1 MQSSANKDQR
11 EMTHASSETSSATQ
25 HLNILTLFPEA
36 VSPYFEIGV
45 TGRAIERGVI
55 DLHCTNFRNYAEG
68 RYKAVDDL
76 PFGGGAGMVIQA
88 EPVARALDDLAQCGR
103 KRGHVIL
110 VAPTGKVFT
119 QRDAERLS
127 EAKAITFICGRY
139 EGIDARLNI
148 EYVNEVFS
156 IGDYILSG
164 GELAAMVIID
174 AIARLK
180 PGVLNN
186 AESATH
192 ESHSLSGELLLEHP
206 HYTRP
211 ATWRGHEVPP
221 VLLSGHHKR
230 IQSWRRQESIKTT
243 AQVRPELL
251 ENIELTPDE
260 RQMIERIRR
269 GEKP

>member
-1 MQSSANKDQR
+1 MDNQ
-11 EMTHASSETSSATQ
+11 ELTASPTDSETPTLQ
-25 HLNILTLFPEA
+25 QLNILTLFPEA
-36 VSPYFEIGV
+36 VQGYFNIGV
-45 TGRAIERGVI
+45 TGRAVERSVI
-55 DLHCTNFRNYAEG
+55 DIHCVNFRDYAQG
-68 RYKAVDDL
+68 NYKAVDDL

-88 EPVARALDDLAQCGR
+88 EPVAKAIDDLPLSGR
-103 KRGHVIL
+103 QRGTVVL
-110 VAPTGKVFT
+110 LAPTGKVFT

-127 EAKAITFICGRY
+127 QSEAITFVCGRY

-186 AESATH
+186 SESATH
-192 ESHSLSGELLLEHP
+192 ESHSLGGDQLLEHP

-230 IQSWRRQESIKTT
+230 IQTWRREESIKAT
-243 AQVRPELL
+243 ARVRPELL
-251 ENIELTPDE
+251 ENIDLSPAE
-260 RQMIERIRR
+260 RSLIERLRR
-269 GEKP
+269 GE

>member
-1 MQSSANKDQR
+1 MITPSQ
-11 EMTHASSETSSATQ
+11 TQ
-25 HLNILTLFPEA
+25 PNRQDDTLESTAQELNILTLFPEA
-36 VSPYFEIGV
+36 ITPYFGIGM
-45 TGRAIERGVI
+45 TGRAIQRQVI
-55 DLHCTNFRNYAEG
+55 DVHCLNFRQFAEG
-68 RYKAVDDL
+68 NYKAVDDV

-88 EPVARALDDLAQCGR
+88 EPVARALDSLETSGR
-103 KRGHVIL
+103 SKGTVIL
-110 VAPTGKVFT
+110 LAPTGKVFT

-127 EAKAITFICGRY
+127 QKSSITFVCGRY

-156 IGDYILSG
+156 IGDYVLSG

-186 AESATH
+186 SESTTH
-192 ESHSLSGELLLEHP
+192 ESHSLDGDQLLEHP

-211 ATWRGHEVPP
+211 ATWRGHTVPS
-221 VLLSGHHKR
+221 VLLSGHHAR
-230 IQSWRRQESIKTT
+230 IQAWRRQESIKTT

-251 ENIELTPDE
+251 ENIDLTPEE
-260 RQMIERIRR
+260 RSMVEQFRR
-269 GEKP
+269 GE